1 VNTASTSLH
10 LLTRYRYRLSLLND
24 DLRLHLTQIV
34 PGKPKTSA
42 AGGSKRRTLKTGIE
56 VLATDIP
63 AIEFHWV
70 PEGLAVRTKGRK
82 GLLCPFERFRW
93 AGKSEAENEAVGDD
107 DEEEEAEGMNE
118 IKEEAFK
125 KEETKEEAGPGP
137 RQTSSKRARAER
149 MDIDEED
156 LIIARV

>member
-1 VNTASTSLH
+1 M
-10 LLTRYRYRLSLLND
+10 
-24 DLRLHLTQIV
+24 DLRLELTQV
-34 PGKPKTSA
+34 LPRKHSVV
-42 AGGSKRRTLKTGIE
+42 AGRKSSSSKLLIL

-93 AGKSEAENEAVGDD
+93 AKKGEVEREALGDD
-107 DEEEEAEGMNE
+107 YDDEDEAEGME
-118 IKEEAFK
+118 EVKEEVLK
-125 KEETKEEAGPGP
+125 QKETKEESGLASM
-137 RQTSSKRARAER
+137 QTSSKRAKAEK
-149 MDIDEED
+149 MDVAEED

>member
-1 VNTASTSLH
+1 M
-10 LLTRYRYRLSLLND
+10 
-24 DLRLHLTQIV
+24 DLRLELTHV
-34 PGKPKTSA
+34 LPRKHSVV
-42 AGGSKRRTLKTGIE
+42 AGGKSSSSKLLIL

-93 AGKSEAENEAVGDD
+93 AKKGEVEREALGDD
-107 DEEEEAEGMNE
+107 YDDEDEAEGME
-118 IKEEAFK
+118 EVKEEVLK
-125 KEETKEEAGPGP
+125 QKETKEESGLAS
-137 RQTSSKRARAER
+137 RQTSSKRAKAEK
-149 MDIDEED
+149 MDVAEED